1 MLYPTDNLPPIHPGI
16 FLRDELET
24 LELSARRFAK
34 HIHVPPNAVTAILNG
49 DRSITAQMAI
59 RLGQAFR
66 TSPQYWMNLQAIYDL
81 KTARASLPQEALS
94 IEVYV
99 AA

>member
-1 MLYPTDNLPPIHPGI
+1 MLYPADNLPPIHPGI

-24 LELSARRFAK
+24 LDLSARRFAK

-81 KTARASLPQEALS
+81 KTARAALPQEALS
-94 IEVYV
+94 IEAYV

>member
-1 MLYPTDNLPPIHPGI
+1 
-16 FLRDELET
+16 
-24 LELSARRFAK
+24 
-34 HIHVPPNAVTAILNG
+34 
-49 DRSITAQMAI
+49 MAI

-81 KTARASLPQEALS
+81 KTARAALPQEALS
-94 IEVYV
+94 IEAYV